1 MPLVKKKEIEK
12 ALQVVQWES
21 KNPLTNQNRKEMK
34 MMKNNDILTTK
45 KFKRHFRKYIKSG
58 HPAYILDQEGNM
70 YVFHRVTFATKSGH
84 HTNWKI
90 DPNPDKTKKTPMYI
104 VKQEQKDNQK
114 HFSKKELPYNAD
126 LDFIKRAK
134 KK

>member
-58 HPAYILDQEGNM
+58 HPTYIVDQEGNM
-70 YVFHRVTFATKSGH
+70 YVFHRVTSATKSGH

-90 DPNPDKTKKTPMYI
+90 DPNPDKTKKNTNEYC
-104 VKQEQKDNQK
+104 K
-114 HFSKKELPYNAD
+114 A
-126 LDFIKRAK
+126 RAK
-134 KK
+134 R